1 MKLKIHK
8 NQNLKNKSLKFKNK
22 SIKGYMMLLIKSA

>member
-8 NQNLKNKSLKFKNK
+8 NQNLKNKNLKFKNK
-22 SIKGYMMLLIKSA
+22 FIKGYMMLLIKSA

>member
-8 NQNLKNKSLKFKNK
+8 NQNLKNKNLKFKNK